1 MIWLRAPWTVSFP
14 CVAAVAKLSKWV
26 SKSSSKFVPSGR
38 TQVSTW
44 IGAWLVAGLMLWM
57 SWAAA
62 AAPKESYPLDKRVL
76 SLRFLC
82 RGLKVY
88 FQAFHVWSAFVFP
101 FHSGWSLGNEM
112 ARRREDMANAAS
124 QLLVIGR
131 PTRLDF
137 FCTSSI
143 VMMNRGTR
151 GLLDHYPGSSPMRV
165 MMSVTSRP
173 PFYLAKWARSL
184 SGDTIL

>member
-1 MIWLRAPWTVSFP
+1 
-14 CVAAVAKLSKWV
+14 
-26 SKSSSKFVPSGR
+26 
-38 TQVSTW
+38 
-44 IGAWLVAGLMLWM
+44 
-57 SWAAA
+57 
-62 AAPKESYPLDKRVL
+62 
-76 SLRFLC
+76 
-82 RGLKVY
+82 
-88 FQAFHVWSAFVFP
+88 
-101 FHSGWSLGNEM
+101 
-112 ARRREDMANAAS
+112 MANAAS

-151 GLLDHYPGSSPMRV
+151 GLLDQYPGSLPMRV

-173 PFYLAKWARSL
+173 PFYLAKWARSS